1 MSLTRVT
8 CFFLFLWPFA
18 MIGQL
23 DGLTNYAQE
32 QGLNAAFTYRIT
44 QDQKGFIWIGSDNG
58 LFRFDG
64 VQFRHYDRSDG
75 LLNIDVLL
83 AVPLAGDQLFVEAFR
98 NDFFVIDKGRVRTA
112 KDIPGLA
119 GIPLPVVGT
128 HHLIA
133 TREGKTALLVDKMDA
148 KEAFRYEDGKVRS
161 VRFRFP
167 AGFTKGRY
175 DVITFPG
182 SDTVV
187 FVSKQQ
193 RVNSWTADCVTG
205 KVSYYGEWKRL
216 PTNSQGIDRYRV
228 ASFHRRELWLQDRRQ
243 PGAYASHTFST
254 EVMATWSTG
263 RYLWAALATGGVAV
277 FDRETDPEL
286 KVPRFLLNDYLVQH
300 ALLDADGN
308 AWFSTRNNGIFFLPA
323 RSFRSFLSGATKR
336 DQRGVSV
343 MASFSDLYFTGF
355 SDGMFSTTK
364 NGAVGFGSA
373 GENKY
378 EVRGIWGDERYLII
392 GKSQGCYRVD
402 RQTGATKEVQPLE
415 NNSSAIKNIVPYGTD
430 HVLIC
435 SGRCIVGYDYV
446 RDKADFRINQNA
458 YCATWLDKNRLLVGD
473 FRDIYLH
480 DRTTG
485 KKSLFLSGYY
495 ISDIQRISDNR
506 FVCASNGYGV
516 VFFDRNRNVHRVT
529 TRDGLP
535 SDQVR
540 RVRIEREGVYWACTT
555 SGLCRIEK
563 AGNRYNVRVFTRCD
577 GLPSD
582 RVSDCVILRD
592 TVFAGTASGLA
603 PLSMKSL
610 LGQSAFIDKKVI
622 VNSVTA
628 GDTFLSMPKEVV
640 TEYPANTVA
649 FNFSFLDY
657 LSNGKIGYRYRIE
670 GLDAKWQETTS
681 SRIILNALP
690 PGHYRLGVYGLG
702 YNGKRSKEATI
713 IPIEIK
719 PRFWQTWWFYLLCS
733 AVAFGLL
740 LTLVLYLLRKRRDKR
755 LRELLY
761 SQKVAELELQ
771 AVKAQMNPHF
781 VYNCLNSIQYLLLKE
796 DYPNTERYLGAFS
809 RLIRATLHYSDNT
822 FLSVR
827 EEIDYLE
834 LYLGMEKLRFR
845 ERFSYRIRCGE
856 GVNAEAKVP
865 SMLVQPFVENALK
878 HGIGALP
885 DDQPGRLEVLFD
897 QLENEL
903 CIMVVDNG
911 PGLSRED
918 LEKPSSFGL
927 RIAGKR
933 IETYRQLFGTRIRME
948 VCDRRTEGSSGLEIR
963 LFIATT

>member
-1 MSLTRVT
+1 
-8 CFFLFLWPFA
+8 

-112 KDIPGLA
+112 KDVPGLA
-119 GIPLPVVGT
+119 RIPLPVVGT

-133 TREGKTALLVDKMDA
+133 TQEGKTALLVDKMDA
-148 KEAFRYEDGKVRS
+148 KEAFRYEGGKIRS

-187 FVSKQQ
+187 FVSKQP

-205 KVSYYGEWKRL
+205 KVSYHGNWTRL

-228 ASFHRRELWLQDRRQ
+228 VSFERRELWLQDRRRLA
-243 PGAYASHTFST
+243 AYASHTFPT

-263 RYLWAALATGGVAV
+263 RYLWAALSTGGVAV
-277 FDRETDPEL
+277 FDMETDPGL
-286 KVPRFLLNDYLVQH
+286 KAPRFLLNDYLVQH

-323 RSFRSFLSGATKR
+323 RSFQSFLSGATRR

-343 MASFSDLYFTGF
+343 MASFSDVFFTGY
-355 SDGMFSTTK
+355 SDGTFSTRV
-364 NGAVGFGSA
+364 NDEVRFGSV
-373 GENKY
+373 GESKY
-378 EVRGIWGDERYLII
+378 EVRGIWGDDRYLIV
-392 GKSQGCYRVD
+392 GKSQGCFRVD
-402 RQTGATKEVQPLE
+402 RQTGATKEVRPLE
-415 NNSSAIKNIVPYGTD
+415 NNSSAIKNIVPYGKY

-435 SGRCIVGYDYV
+435 SGRCILGYDYV
-446 RDKADFRINQNA
+446 RDQADFRINQNA
-458 YCATWLDKNRLLVGD
+458 YCATWLDNNRLLVGD

-495 ISDIQRISDNR
+495 ASDIQRVSTTR
-506 FVCASNGYGV
+506 FVCATNGYGV
-516 VFFDRNRNVHRVT
+516 VFFDTNKNVHRVT

-555 SGLCRIEK
+555 SGLCRIEQV
-563 AGNRYNVRVFTRCD
+563 GNRYNIRVFTRAD

-582 RVSDCVILRD
+582 RIADCVVLRD
-592 TVFAGTASGLA
+592 TVFAGTAAGLVA
-603 PLSMKSL
+603 LPIKSL
-610 LGQSAFIDKKVI
+610 LSQSSFIDKKVI
-622 VNSVTA
+622 VNSVSA
-628 GDTFLSMPKEVV
+628 GETTWDMPSGV
-640 TEYPANTVA
+640 TTQYPNNTVV

-657 LSNGKIGYRYRIE
+657 LSKGKIGYRYHIE
-670 GLDAKWQETTS
+670 GLDTKWQETTS
-681 SRIILNALP
+681 SRIILNTLP
-690 PGHYRLGVYGLG
+690 PGHYRLVVYGLG
-702 YNGKRSKEATI
+702 YNGKRSKEATV
-713 IPIEIK
+713 IPIEIQ
-719 PRFWQTWWFYLLCS
+719 PRFWQTWWLYLLGS
-733 AVAFGLL
+733 TVVFGLL
-740 LTLVLYLLRKRRDKR
+740 FVFLLYLLRRRRDKR

-809 RLIRATLHYSDNT
+809 RLIRATLNYSEQT
-822 FLSVR
+822 FLAVR
-827 EEIDYLE
+827 EEVAYLE
-834 LYLGMEKLRFR
+834 LYLSMEKLRFR
-845 ERFSYRIRCGE
+845 ERFSYHIRCAE
-856 GVNAEAKVP
+856 GVNPETKVP
-865 SMLVQPFVENALK
+865 SLLIQPFVENALK
-878 HGIGALP
+878 HGIGSLP
-885 DDQPGRLEVLFD
+885 ESEPGLLEVLFEQRETD
-897 QLENEL
+897 L
-903 CIMVVDNG
+903 CVIIRDNG
-911 PGLSRED
+911 PGLSKEH
-918 LEKPSSFGL
+918 LEKPTSFGL

-933 IETYRQLFGTRIRME
+933 IETYEQLFGSRIRLE
-948 VCDRRTEGSSGLEIR
+948 VVDRRREGQTGLEIR
-963 LFIATT
+963 LFITTT